1 MKRTKS
7 KTPPTENLIHQIVMK
22 KWSAHLATSTSK
34 TAIAD
39 GVIHA
44 TSWSINAVARSA
56 SVVNVVTHS
65 APVRHATNAQDRS
78 RSVSVTDFK
87 VMVEGR
93 LIENVDT
100 AQLVTRRVRH
110 TEPLEGGPTEGETL
124 VLRGDL
130 KSCRVLVIRK
140 PSVILS
146 TVYRAARGSV
156 ISRYENAWQKLMAT
170 TMYQRSKPWY
180 DAMLCYLEP
189 EVEATHVNVTTVR
202 GVRKMVT
209 ELAKIAH
216 DPRKPTIGFDCEGD
230 NLGRYGTT
238 CYIQIRDYTKQQTYL
253 VDLLFLGQAAW
264 ETVGCDETTTLRTI
278 FENQNIVKIIFDVRG
293 DSNALYKD
301 YKIRLAGVLDM
312 QYLAL
317 LGMAYPR
324 RCRVGFVT
332 TIRSAHFMSNEEKDH
347 WLTLK
352 NHKFKDND
360 YSVFKKRPLPKALK
374 LYAVNDVIGV
384 DKLAAGLTRK
394 LTERGVDLAF
404 AWTQKDIEWTWEDEY
419 ENREEKTPRGFDA
432 CWNEDINQY
441 THRAITGAVCYS
453 QTAGV
458 VTAETVMGNFPYVPV
473 SLANAETH
481 PQNAHVRPVKSVLQC
496 IKSTPVADT
505 WATTQQ
511 TPMQTVVL

>member
-441 THRAITGAVCYS
+441 THRAITGRDWGS
-453 QTAGV
+453 Q
-458 VTAETVMGNFPYVPV
+458 
-473 SLANAETH
+473 S
-481 PQNAHVRPVKSVLQC
+481 SVE
-496 IKSTPVADT
+496 SSG
-505 WATTQQ
+505 W
-511 TPMQTVVL
+511 